1 MTGKFNKTVSTLPS
15 SATTNYEGGLAFTM
29 DPYSEL
35 YNVVATC
42 LVREA
47 KFYGT
52 VEEHEKKILD
62 LVNQISKENPKFI
75 LQLAAYARTK
85 LNLRSIST
93 VLLAEASLIPECKL
107 FIKEYTPKIIKRV
120 DELTEVIAYLVS
132 KIGNIGNV
140 DKKGSLPAALK
151 KGLAETMHNF
161 DEYRYSK
168 YDRKG
173 SVKLRDVIRLVHPK
187 PRDEAESTLFK
198 KIAKSE
204 LGSANTWEVL
214 ISTKGSN
221 KETWTEALKLMPI
234 MALIRNLRNLLDN
247 DVEVEEAYQKLTNP
261 EIIRKSK
268 QFPFRFL
275 SAYNELES
283 NTSTKTVKLLQ
294 GLEQAIDISVEN
306 IPRLTGTTAIFT
318 DNSGSMDSY
327 ISGKSKMKLKQI
339 ANVFGAICNKI
350 SDNAIVCTFAD
361 RLARLNLNPRN
372 GLLNNTKIIDNTNI
386 GGSTYAHLCM
396 QYLIQNNLKVDRII
410 LISDMQ
416 CYNEDDR
423 TYGYSNGDDS
433 VYKYWN
439 EYKNKINHNTYFY
452 SLDLNGYST
461 LQVPQND
468 PRTCLISG
476 WTEQIL
482 NYIPI
487 FETEKGT
494 ALDEIKKY

>member
-1 MTGKFNKTVSTLPS
+1 
-15 SATTNYEGGLAFTM
+15 
-29 DPYSEL
+29 
-35 YNVVATC
+35 
-42 LVREA
+42 
-47 KFYGT
+47 
-52 VEEHEKKILD
+52 
-62 LVNQISKENPKFI
+62 
-75 LQLAAYARTK
+75 
-85 LNLRSIST
+85 
-93 VLLAEASLIPECKL
+93 
-107 FIKEYTPKIIKRV
+107 
-120 DELTEVIAYLVS
+120 
-132 KIGNIGNV
+132 
-140 DKKGSLPAALK
+140 
-151 KGLAETMHNF
+151 
-161 DEYRYSK
+161 
-168 YDRKG
+168 
-173 SVKLRDVIRLVHPK
+173 
-187 PRDEAESTLFK
+187 
-198 KIAKSE
+198 
-204 LGSANTWEVL
+204 
-214 ISTKGSN
+214 
-221 KETWTEALKLMPI
+221 
-234 MALIRNLRNLLDN
+234 
-247 DVEVEEAYQKLTNP
+247 
-261 EIIRKSK
+261 
-268 QFPFRFL
+268 
-275 SAYNELES
+275 
-283 NTSTKTVKLLQ
+283 
-294 GLEQAIDISVEN
+294 
-306 IPRLTGTTAIFT
+306 
-318 DNSGSMDSY
+318 MDSY